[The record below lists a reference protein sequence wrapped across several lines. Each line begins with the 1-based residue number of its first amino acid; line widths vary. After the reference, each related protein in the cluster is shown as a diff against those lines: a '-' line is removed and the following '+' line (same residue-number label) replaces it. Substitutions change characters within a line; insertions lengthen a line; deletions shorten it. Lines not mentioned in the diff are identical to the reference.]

1 MVIRSLREDYMVN
14 RMIEITTNTDYSM
27 SQYKFVGIV
36 GARHVHSLNKK
47 LAELKAIQF

>member
-1 MVIRSLREDYMVN
+1 MARKIVDIMSN
-14 RMIEITTNTDYSM
+14 KDYSM

-47 LAELKAIQF
+47 LAELIMLKF